1 MNDINHDSGTDD
13 KQEITPQDMRLRVY
27 SFPVSGSAAFS
38 LSREDWKKVGKGALI
53 VISGAALTAAAD
65 YLQVLSD
72 QIDFGIWEA
81 ISIAGFSTLINLIR
95 KWAAD
100 TRA

>member
-1 MNDINHDSGTDD
+1 MNDINRDRGTDD
-13 KQEITPQDMRLRVY
+13 KQEITPQDMRLRIY
-27 SFPVSGSAAFS
+27 SFPASGSAAFS
-38 LSREDWKKVGKGALI
+38 LGLEDWKKIGKGALI
-53 VISGAALTAAAD
+53 VIGGAALTAAAD

-72 QIDFGIWEA
+72 QVDFGAWEA